1 MARGGG
7 GGGGEPFLKTLNRS
21 TIAAALL
28 GLILL
33 MAVPRHGTFM
43 GDFVDV
49 FIVAFCFTFL
59 APYIDVF
66 LRALPGIEVGPGR
79 LVRLAGW
86 FAGGLWCYL
95 IGRWLW
101 IKFGRELND
110 LPGLIWG
117 GVFLVIYELV
127 MNSLTRRQDGT
138 LRE

>member
-1 MARGGG
+1 M
-7 GGGGEPFLKTLNRS
+7 GGGEPFLKTLNRA

-33 MAVPRHGTFM
+33 MAVPRHGTFL
-43 GDFVDV
+43 GDFIDV

-66 LRALPGIEVGPGR
+66 LRALPGIDVGPGR

-110 LPGLIWG
+110 LPRLIWG

-127 MNSLTRRQDGT
+127 MNSVTRREDAKS
-138 LRE
+138 